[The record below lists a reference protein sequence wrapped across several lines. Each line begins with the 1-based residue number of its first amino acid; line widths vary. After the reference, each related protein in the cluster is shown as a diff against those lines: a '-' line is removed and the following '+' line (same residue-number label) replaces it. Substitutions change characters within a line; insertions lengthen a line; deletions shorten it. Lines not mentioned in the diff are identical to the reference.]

1 MSGMDTPARRSCR
14 SSLTRRDFFR
24 VSGAGALAA
33 TAAAGSAS
41 ALSAQAPA
49 GPTTSSA
56 ADAVGVGFIGV
67 GIRGEILMRTTM
79 AIQGTRIVAAADAYD
94 GHFDRI
100 KELAGPSVSTGRDY
114 RRVLDNPDVQ
124 AVVIAV
130 PDHWHVPMALDAMAA
145 GKDVYIEKPMTH
157 RWEEGASLITAARAK
172 KRILQVGSQWD
183 SMPANAQA
191 IEIIKSG
198 KLGKITLIDGRIHRN
213 TPTGAWYY
221 PVPPDASPETID
233 WDRFIGK
240 ATKVPFDAAR
250 FFQWRLYWDYSG
262 GLPTDLFVHLIT
274 GTHTVMGVNDMPARV
289 IGSGGIFNYPKRE
302 VPDQM
307 TAIVEYPNQFTLT
320 LTSTADNGH
329 NFPPLLI
336 MGTEGSLEYY
346 GTRLVYHSE
355 PILENY
361 TVLDEP
367 LLESR
372 QGEVRR
378 AARRRSR
385 EHAPACDLV
394 DEAAGAAGNPDAR
407 HRIDAAP
414 PREVLRECTHP
425 DRTDRER
432 RCRPPLRDR
441 RAHGQR
447 ELSRTE
453 AGDVERVETDSGAEL
468 RQRDILEIGSWR
480 LGVDA
485 RARQCDG

>member
-1 MSGMDTPARRSCR
+1 MATTPRASR
-14 SSLTRRDFFR
+14 SSWTRRDFLR
-24 VSGAGALAA
+24 ASGAGALAA
-33 TAAAGSAS
+33 TAAGSAS
-41 ALSAQAPA
+41 ARAAQAPV
-49 GPTTSSA
+49 SSA
-56 ADAVGVGFIGV
+56 ADSVGVGFIGV
-67 GIRGEILMRTTM
+67 GIRGEILMRTTT
-79 AIQGTRIVAAADAYD
+79 AIQGARIVAAADAYD

-100 KELAGPSVSTGRDY
+100 KELAGPSIATGRDY
-114 RRVLDNPDVQ
+114 RKVLDNPDVQ

-145 GKDVYIEKPMTH
+145 GKDVYLEKPMTH
-157 RWEEGASLITAARAK
+157 RWEEGASLIAAASAK

-183 SMPANAQA
+183 SMPANEQA

-240 ATKVPFDAAR
+240 APKVPFDAAR

-274 GTHTVMGVNDMPARV
+274 GTHTVMGVTEMPARV

-307 TAIVEYPNQFTLT
+307 TAIVEYPNRFTLT
-320 LTSTADNGH
+320 LTSTANNGH

-361 TVLDEP
+361 TYSTNHFSKAAKAKFAELHDIDPESMRPRATSSMKRPEP
-367 LLESR
+367 QEIQTPGTESTQRHLEKFF
-372 QGEVRR
+372 ECVRTR
-378 AARRRSR
+378 TEPTENA
-385 EHAPACDLV
+385 
-394 DEAAGAAGNPDAR
+394 AAG
-407 HRIDAAP
+407 HRFAT
-414 PREVLRECTHP
+414 VGHMVNVSY
-425 DRTDRER
+425 
-432 RCRPPLRDR
+432 
-441 RAHGQR
+441 RAQKPAKWNASKQAV
-447 ELSRTE
+447 EL
-453 AGDVERVETDSGAEL
+453 V
-468 RQRDILEIGSWR
+468 
-480 LGVDA
+480 
-485 RARQCDG
+485 

>member
-1 MSGMDTPARRSCR
+1 MPTPPSRR

-24 VSGAGALAA
+24 VSGAGAVAA

-41 ALSAQAPA
+41 TLNAQAPA
-49 GPTTSSA
+49 GSGAASA

-79 AIQGTRIVAAADAYD
+79 AIQGARIVAAADAYD

-157 RWEEGASLITAARAK
+157 RWEEGASLIAAASTK

-320 LTSTADNGH
+320 LTSTANNGH

-361 TVLDEP
+361 TYSTNHFSKAAKAKFAELHDLDPENMRPRATSSMKRPEP
-367 LLESR
+367 QEIQTPGTESTQRHLEKFL
-372 QGEVRR
+372 ECVRTR
-378 AARRRSR
+378 TEPTENA
-385 EHAPACDLV
+385 
-394 DEAAGAAGNPDAR
+394 AAG
-407 HRIDAAP
+407 HRYAT
-414 PREVLRECTHP
+414 VGHMVNVSY
-425 DRTDRER
+425 
-432 RCRPPLRDR
+432 
-441 RAHGQR
+441 RAQKPATWNASKQVV
-447 ELSRTE
+447 ELT
-453 AGDVERVETDSGAEL
+453 
-468 RQRDILEIGSWR
+468 
-480 LGVDA
+480 
-485 RARQCDG
+485 

>member
-1 MSGMDTPARRSCR
+1 MPTPPRRSSR
-14 SSLTRRDFFR
+14 SSWTRRDFLR

-33 TAAAGSAS
+33 TAAAGPAS
-41 ALSAQAPA
+41 ALTAQAPA
-49 GPTTSSA
+49 GSPA
-56 ADAVGVGFIGV
+56 NAVGVGFIGV
-67 GIRGEILMRTTM
+67 GIRGEILMRTTL
-79 AIQGTRIVAAADAYD
+79 AIQGTRVVAAADAYD

-114 RRVLDNPDVQ
+114 RRVLDNADVQ

-157 RWEEGASLITAARAK
+157 RWEEGASLINAARAK

-183 SMPANAQA
+183 SQPANAQA

-274 GTHTVMGVNDMPARV
+274 GTHTLMGVDMPARV

-361 TVLDEP
+361 TYSTNHFSKAAKAKFAELHDVDPESMRPRATSSMKRPEP
-367 LLESR
+367 QEIQTPGTESTQRHLEKFF
-372 QGEVRR
+372 ECVRTR
-378 AARRRSR
+378 TEPTENA
-385 EHAPACDLV
+385 
-394 DEAAGAAGNPDAR
+394 AAG
-407 HRIDAAP
+407 HRYAT
-414 PREVLRECTHP
+414 VGHMVNVSY
-425 DRTDRER
+425 
-432 RCRPPLRDR
+432 
-441 RAHGQR
+441 RAQKPAKWNASKQAV
-447 ELSRTE
+447 ELT
-453 AGDVERVETDSGAEL
+453 
-468 RQRDILEIGSWR
+468 
-480 LGVDA
+480 
-485 RARQCDG
+485 